1 MDENLDL
8 FTDFLALLALE
19 KATGTRL
26 VSVPKLTEKQKQEI
40 SNDAL
45 QKVLK
50 AILEPLEPLEDD
62 PDDEKP
68 SL

>member
-62 PDDEKP
+62 PDDEKSP
-68 SL
+68 S